1 MVVPGLC
8 FWYYL
13 IDTVIGKVSGAFWAK
28 ARGAVAGETDDY
40 HISLYDCEKRGK
52 KAEAVP

>member
-13 IDTVIGKVSGAFWAK
+13 IDAVIGKVSGALWAMT
-28 ARGAVAGETDDY
+28 RGAVAGETDDY